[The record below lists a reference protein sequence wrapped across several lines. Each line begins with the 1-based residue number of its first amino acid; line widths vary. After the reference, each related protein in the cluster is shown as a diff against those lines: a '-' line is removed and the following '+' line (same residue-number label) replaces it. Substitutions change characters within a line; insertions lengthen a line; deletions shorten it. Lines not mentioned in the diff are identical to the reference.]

1 MKGDQL
7 RALAADP
14 RFISG
19 IYNYCDRW
27 CERCTLSDRC
37 LTYAMER
44 SEDDPDQ
51 WGRARD
57 LSNEKFWDNLHR
69 QLQATIETVRADAK
83 ARGIDLDEPKLQAKV
98 IAQERAERRR
108 ATKNLPLARAAMAY
122 ANAVNKW
129 FENASPVFRSKGFEL
144 ETLARLET
152 GNPEAEAA
160 DLAEFVEVIRWYQHF
175 IYVKLSRAIGSRAN
189 EELETDEEMKT
200 FPKNSDGSG
209 KIALIAMDRSIA
221 AWSGLRLALSGA
233 DDDEIL
239 DLLAQLVAIR
249 RETEKL
255 FPEARAFVRPGFDE
269 QR

>member
-1 MKGDQL
+1 
-7 RALAADP
+7 
-14 RFISG
+14 
-19 IYNYCDRW
+19 
-27 CERCTLSDRC
+27 
-37 LTYAMER
+37 
-44 SEDDPDQ
+44 
-51 WGRARD
+51 
-57 LSNEKFWDNLHR
+57 
-69 QLQATIETVRADAK
+69 
-83 ARGIDLDEPKLQAKV
+83 LDEPKLQAKV

-129 FENASPVFRSKGFEL
+129 FENASPVFKSKGFEL

-200 FPKNSDGSG
+200 FPKDSDGSG

-239 DLLAQLVAIR
+239 DLLAQLVAIDQRKNWSR
-249 RETEKL
+249 RACQSGAESFSALAGDVTFIRASEPEPMPHLVSVLGIVVSKAVGGAWKWRMRCCRICVNTGSSTQRPSGWPDCLLLL
-255 FPEARAFVRPGFDE
+255 F
-269 QR
+269 

>member
-1 MKGDQL
+1 
-7 RALAADP
+7 
-14 RFISG
+14 
-19 IYNYCDRW
+19 
-27 CERCTLSDRC
+27 
-37 LTYAMER
+37 
-44 SEDDPDQ
+44 
-51 WGRARD
+51 
-57 LSNEKFWDNLHR
+57 
-69 QLQATIETVRADAK
+69 
-83 ARGIDLDEPKLQAKV
+83 LDEPKLQAKV

-108 ATKNLPLARAAMAY
+108 ATKNLPLARAAIAY

-160 DLAEFVEVIRWYQHF
+160 ELGEFVEVIRWYQHF

-200 FPKNSDGSG
+200 FPKDSDGSA

-239 DLLAQLVAIR
+239 NLLAQLAAIR